1 MKRVIGETTDAEYQ
15 IDEEIGRGAQGRVFS
30 IKGGKYAF
38 KLLGK
43 KNSKDAQLLKRKISY
58 IKTRD
63 ISDLNISKPIEQI
76 KGEFLGYIMEI
87 ATDMMPLEKLL
98 KPTNDLNWWAVTG
111 GLKKRILILKN
122 LSKLL
127 SDLHS
132 RGLIYGDLSPKNVF
146 VSIDNNFAEVYL
158 IDVDNI
164 THLSKVGEAYY
175 TPGYAAPEVVKG
187 ISGAD
192 TYTDDYSFSVL
203 AYQLL
208 TLNHPFIGNYVNNGD
223 PELEEEAYIGNI
235 PWIEHSID
243 RINKSTTGLESSN
256 TISNK
261 MMKEFVNTFEIN
273 LLNKLK
279 RTSTLKW
286 SEVLETSLTGLL
298 VCTSCKNTF
307 FYTPELLCPFCHVQ
321 KNSIGIV
328 QILEL
333 NATLKNELKEKYT
346 GITFDSIKD
355 IGSVI
360 NRKISSLNEYISITE
375 NDVFLNNSEE
385 ILFEIK
391 IGEEYNYIRGVNKK
405 TITVFAQGKLKEGID
420 ISSETKVSQGNWLI
434 FSKDLNEAY
443 QRVIKVGR
451 YNK

>member
-1 MKRVIGETTDAEYQ
+1 MKSVIGETTDAEYQ
-15 IDEEIGRGAQGRVFS
+15 LDEEIGRGAQGRVFS
-30 IKGGKYAF
+30 VKGGKYAF

-43 KNSKDAQLLKRKISY
+43 KTSKDAQLLKRKISY

-63 ISDLNISKPIEQI
+63 IADLNISKPIEQI

-87 ATDMMPLEKLL
+87 ATDMMPLERLL
-98 KPTNDLNWWAVTG
+98 KPTNDLNWWEATG
-111 GLKKRILILKN
+111 GLKKRLIILKN
-122 LSKLL
+122 LSTLL

-146 VSIDNNFAEVYL
+146 VSIDKNFAEVYL

-164 THLSKVGEAYY
+164 THLSKVGDAFY
-175 TPGYAAPEVVKG
+175 TPGYAAPELVKG

-223 PELEEEAYIGNI
+223 PEIEEEAYAGNI
-235 PWIEHSID
+235 PWIEHSVD
-243 RINKSTTGLESSN
+243 SINTSTKGLKSSTT
-256 TISNK
+256 ISKK
-261 MMKEFVNTFEIN
+261 MMKEFENTFETN

-286 SEVLETSLTGLL
+286 SEILETSLLGLL
-298 VCTSCKNTF
+298 VCSSCKNTF
-307 FYTPELLCPFCHVQ
+307 FFTPKLLCPFCNIQ

-333 NATLKNELKEKYT
+333 NATLKNELKERYT
-346 GITFDSIKD
+346 EITFDAIKD
-355 IGSVI
+355 VGNLIH
-360 NRKISSLNEYISITE
+360 RKIASLDEYIPVTE
-375 NDVFLNNSEE
+375 NDVFLNKSDS

-391 IGEEYNYIRGVNKK
+391 VGAEYNYIRGVNQKA
-405 TITVFAQGKLKEGID
+405 ITVFAHGKLKEGVD
-420 ISSETKVSQGNWLI
+420 IKDETRVSQGNWLI
-434 FSKDLNEAY
+434 FSKELNEAY

-451 YNK
+451 YNI